1 MLTLPQ
7 VRVRVSVFLGFVM
20 GLELGLD
27 LGLGL
32 VFSIDRGHGGVN
44 SRC

>member
-1 MLTLPQ
+1 MFSYGLEL
-7 VRVRVSVFLGFVM
+7 VFKV

-32 VFSIDRGHGGVN
+32 LGLFEDL
-44 SRC
+44 SRF